1 MTKDPQNPAQ
11 EVQEYTPE
19 QAAQLIKAAAEI
31 TGKPVTAFSVADA
44 EAVLFGEIGYTRP
57 PRPAEA
63 ARKEL
68 MQYVAERLKQQQ
80 ESPENLTKPDI
91 ETIEQRLAAVKMRMV
106 AVRALY
112 DDGQGIEQELAEIT
126 AQLDSL
132 KRQQSGEKAVLEAIE
147 KYLDYA
153 GTVADEL
160 TDRRTHRK
168 LDLPEVTEAQNAIKE
183 NPAILG
189 FVPPEAFINHELRE
203 LAQSEDEETA
213 VKAVNAI
220 LNSTGGVLEK
230 LAKMAQDVGRA
241 LEAFK
246 ERTEQAIEAITV
258 FVNSPKYERL
268 QAAFTDFAQWF
279 DPEHPDTDTKLDLF
293 WLQEFFNN
301 FDELMPYIEEEL
313 ERLHRE
319 RGVTEIPLGE
329 FLQDTDPETGEPI
342 KSLFQICVDRANEAR
357 AAKAN
362 APGFDLQMFSAE
374 DEAIA
379 EIEQLAT
386 YNPVLQSLLPTR
398 HTMPNNALMNALQQK
413 QAINAGAF
421 DLVVANPHGRRKEI
435 TAYTMVTYDAEA
447 AGTALAA
454 ANLSEYERQVSDAV
468 ITLWLEAKKQELP
481 PVFTTDMIF
490 RAMPGGGDKPSPQQ
504 RGAITKAIEKMRNLH
519 ITVDATEEMRLR
531 GAIGKNEVCEFDDF
545 YLSALRV
552 QRRIKNGGQTVT
564 AYKLNTEPVI
574 LTYSR
579 MTKQILE
586 VNAKYIEIRK
596 VKKGQ
601 PAEIMPMTA
610 GRQAMAGYMLRRITV
625 MKRDKKNKVQTQ
637 SNVIL
642 FDTLFAEAGTATDN
656 REITRR
662 NRDFCFDVLDY
673 WKATGLI
680 KGYAQQTKGR
690 SITGIVIEL

>member
-1 MTKDPQNPAQ
+1 MTKEPQNPAQ

-19 QAAQLIKAAAEI
+19 QAAQIIKAAAAI

-44 EAVLFGEIGYTRP
+44 EALLFGEIGYTSP

-63 ARKEL
+63 ARQEL

-91 ETIEQRLAAVKMRMV
+91 ASIEQRLAAVKLRMV

-112 DDGQGIEQELAEIT
+112 DNGQGVEEE
-126 AQLDSL
+126 
-132 KRQQSGEKAVLEAIE
+132 LEAITADLE
-147 KYLDYA
+147 KLRTEQAAESAALDAIDKYLDYA
-153 GTVADEL
+153 GTVAAEL

-168 LDLPEVTEAQNAIKE
+168 LDLPEVLEAEAAIKE

-189 FVPPEAFINHELRE
+189 FIPPEAFINHELRE

-213 VKAVNAI
+213 INAVNAI
-220 LNSTGGVLEK
+220 INSTGGVLEK

-246 ERTEQAIEAITV
+246 ERTEKAIEAITV

-268 QAAFTDFAQWF
+268 QAAFADFAQWF
-279 DPEHPDTDTKLDLF
+279 DPEHPDTNQNLDLF
-293 WLQEFFNN
+293 WLQQFFDN
-301 FDELMPYIEEEL
+301 FDELMPFIEEEL
-313 ERLHRE
+313 ERQHRE
-319 RGVTEIPLGE
+319 RGVDSIPLGE

-342 KSLFQICVDRANEAR
+342 KSLFQICVERANEAR
-357 AAKAN
+357 AAKGN
-362 APGFDLQMFSAE
+362 ASGFDLQMFSAE
-374 DEAIA
+374 DETIA
-379 EIEQLAT
+379 ELEQITADHPALAA
-386 YNPVLQSLLPTR
+386 LLPTR

-468 ITLWLEAKKQELP
+468 ITLWLEAKKQDLP
-481 PVFTTDMIF
+481 PVFTTDTIF

-504 RGAITKAIEKMRNLH
+504 RGAITKAIEKMRHLH

-545 YLSALRV
+545 YLSAVRV
-552 QRRIKNGGQTVT
+552 TRRIKNGGQTVT
-564 AYKLNTEPVI
+564 AYKLHTEPVI

-610 GRQAMAGYMLRRITV
+610 GRQAMAGYMLRRISV
-625 MKRDKKNKVQTQ
+625 MKRDKKNKAQTQ

-642 FDTLFAEAGTATDN
+642 FDTLFAETGTATDN
-656 REITRR
+656 REMTRR
-662 NRDFCFDVLDY
+662 NRDYCFEVLEY
-673 WKATGLI
+673 WKVTGLI
-680 KGYAQQTKGR
+680 KGYTQQTKGR
-690 SITGIVIEL
+690 SITGIVISL